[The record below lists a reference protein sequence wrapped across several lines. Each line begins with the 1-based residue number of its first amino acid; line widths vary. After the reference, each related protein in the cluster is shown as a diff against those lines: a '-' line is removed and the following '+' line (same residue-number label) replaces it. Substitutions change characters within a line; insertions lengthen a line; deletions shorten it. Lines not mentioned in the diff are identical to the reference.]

1 MVAEART
8 WVDIEIAIRE
18 WARDTVTEAGRRV
31 FFTAN
36 DKVDEPQIVI
46 QRIGGRDDACLVQF
60 DIWAANKAAAASL
73 TTALLTAVDSL
84 SRYEHDGVILLG
96 AFIESSRWQP
106 DVESNAPRYV
116 VDVTFTAVAGTL
128 ASS

>member
-18 WARDTVTEAGRRV
+18 WTRDTVSAVNRRV
-31 FFTAN
+31 FFAAN
-36 DKVDEPQIVI
+36 SRVDEPQIVV

-60 DIWAANKAAAASL
+60 DVWAATKGDAASL
-73 TTALLTAVDSL
+73 TTALLTAVDAL
-84 SRYEHDGVILLG
+84 SRYEKDGVILLG
-96 AFIESSRWQP
+96 AFVESSRWQP